1 MAAKAFFVIC
11 ASALMAQTISGQCIG
26 VGNNI
31 AGTTLADE
39 LALAGNRLPCGSNPA
54 GLSGYPGSYGLAANS
69 FVPSSG
75 GGFAVTS
82 YSPIAPTGITVVS
95 ENAIEGA
102 LTVNGEL
109 PFLGAV
115 AVDGALPTAGA
126 GGINYGCGS
135 GSVAIVS
142 EVAPAGPY
150 APVAP
155 AAGLAPGRIGYGPG
169 LAGPGLAGSG
179 LGAPGLGP
187 AGPGLGY
194 NGLAGPGCGFN
205 GVY

>member
-1 MAAKAFFVIC
+1 MAAKAILVLCAQAVLIQVIY
-11 ASALMAQTISGQCIG
+11 GQCIG
-26 VGNNI
+26 NINNAI
-31 AGTTLADE
+31 AAE
-39 LALAGNRLPCGSNPA
+39 EIALAGNRLPCGSTPA

-142 EVAPAGPY
+142 EVAPAGPFT
-150 APVAP
+150 P
-155 AAGLAPGRIGYGPG
+155 AAAGPAYPGAGYGSAAGFGYGAG
-169 LAGPGLAGSG
+169 LGGRGYAGLGFGLGGCGSG
-179 LGAPGLGP
+179 
-187 AGPGLGY
+187 
-194 NGLAGPGCGFN
+194 